1 MNANHTISK
10 RLVGASA
17 GLAALSMS
25 ALAFAAPGGGP
36 PPPPSNV
43 TIIATL
49 VNFTLFALI
58 IVWAIKNKI
67 TPAMQARRDAFQAQA
82 NESARLRAEAE
93 ALVAS
98 YQAKLDAFDQ
108 ERAQLLD
115 EFRAIGEKERERI
128 IAEANGDAERIL
140 ADARQLAEREER
152 HAERGIE
159 AKLVERA
166 IDLAVQE
173 LQKQANPMVQNRLIE
188 RSIDSFKNLKLN

>member
-36 PPPPSNV
+36 PPPPSNI

>member
-36 PPPPSNV
+36 PPPPSTV
-43 TIIATL
+43 TIIATI

-58 IVWAIKNKI
+58 IIWAIKNKI

-108 ERAQLLD
+108 ERSQLLD

-140 ADARQLAEREER
+140 SDARQLAEREER

-188 RSIDSFKNLKLN
+188 RSIDSFKTLKLN